1 MIGIL
6 SIISVATQSCAKNN
20 SDYSTKGEMH
30 KIAVL
35 ALVTLISNIE
45 IQTDRSRVS
54 GVSNTV
60 NGTNSKQDENQE
72 SGKVS

>member
-1 MIGIL
+1 MIGIV
-6 SIISVATQSCAKNN
+6 SIIAVATQSCAKN

-35 ALVTLISNIE
+35 ALVKFISNIE
-45 IQTDRSRVS
+45 NPTDRSRVS

-60 NGTNSKQDENQE
+60 NENKQ
-72 SGKVS
+72 